1 MTAPYETHCAQL
13 KAILSAWGMPDDNAE
28 ATAEIL
34 SWADLHG
41 VDSHGMSMIP
51 GYDRLRRTGRANMQ
65 ARPRIIKETPISAL
79 VDGDGGLGHVPARFA
94 MQVAIEKAKAAGMAI
109 TAVRNSAHFGA
120 TGYYTLMAA
129 KEGLIGMACTSASSI
144 QVAPTLGKQA
154 KLGTDPWSF
163 AAPSSSEG
171 ADGQPFLLDMA
182 TTTVAAGR
190 IRNKAN
196 EGLECPPGWVLD
208 KEGLPST
215 DPMEAREKGG
225 FLTSLGGSPENSSY
239 KGYGLAVMV
248 NILGSCLSG
257 ATLITD
263 PMHTKKPQGND
274 IGHCFI
280 VIDPGLFREREA
292 FAADVGRLCGDLRA
306 TTPVDPAQ
314 PVMVAGDPQWHNAA
328 KRMREGIPVG
338 SGLMSQIRQI
348 AQASAAPW
356 LLD

>member
-1 MTAPYETHCAQL
+1 MPAPYETHRAQL
-13 KAILSAWGMPDDNAE
+13 KAILAAWGMPDDNAE
-28 ATAEIL
+28 TTADVL

-41 VDSHGMSMIP
+41 VDSHGISMIP
-51 GYDRLRRTGRANMQ
+51 GYDRLRRAGRANML
-65 ARPRIIKETPISAL
+65 AHPRILKETPVSAL
-79 VDGDGGLGHVPARFA
+79 IDGDGGLGHVPGRFA
-94 MQVAIEKAKAAGMAI
+94 MQVAIDKAKASGMAI
-109 TAVRNSAHFGA
+109 AAVKNSAHFGA

-129 KEGLIGMACTSASSI
+129 AEGLVGMACTSASSV
-144 QVAPTLGKQA
+144 QVAPTFGKEA

-163 AAPSSSEG
+163 AAPSG
-171 ADGQPFLLDMA
+171 DPDRPFLLDMA

-208 KEGLPST
+208 RNGLPST
-215 DPMEAREKGG
+215 DPLEAREKGG

-248 NILGSCLSG
+248 NILGACLPG

-263 PMHTKKPQGND
+263 PGRATMPSND

-280 VIDPGLFREREA
+280 AIDPGLFRERDE

-314 PVMVAGDPQWHNAA
+314 PVMVAGDPQWRYAEV
-328 KRMREGIPVG
+328 RMRDGIPVG
-338 SGLMSQIRQI
+338 AGLLGQIRQI